1 MPIVADFDPSSFDDE
16 TQFDEGTPFP
26 FEERRN
32 TTIDAN
38 IAAGKNSPP
47 ESTQTWAAE
56 IKVKI
61 EAMKARLVE
70 NKTPPGKLLANAIS
84 RANRP
89 AGEPEP
95 AATTATAAATTDAD
109 AATKK
114 ANLSMD
120 DFFMVFNVPVEKNPS
135 VVDTGRAESATAE
148 SALAS
153 SGSGSSGDFDF
164 LGSTSAPGVEEPA
177 AAASAGG
184 VGAMRIKSAAPKV
197 ALKHDTFLEQESA
210 PVLPVPVPKK
220 DVGEAVDK
228 LKNFRVQS
236 KAKKF
241 SDTQTF
247 LDEAGD

>member
-16 TQFDEGTPFP
+16 TQFDDGTPFP

-56 IKVKI
+56 IKLKI
-61 EAMKARLVE
+61 ETMKARLVE
-70 NKTPPGKLLANAIS
+70 NKTPPGKLLADAIS

-89 AGEPEP
+89 GGEPEP
-95 AATTATAAATTDAD
+95 AATTATDAD

-120 DFFMVFNVPVEKNPS
+120 DFFTVFNLPVEKNPS
-135 VVDTGRAESATAE
+135 VVDTGRAASATAE

-153 SGSGSSGDFDF
+153 SGSGSSGDDFDF
-164 LGSTSAPGVEEPA
+164 LGSTTSTPGVEESEEPA
-177 AAASAGG
+177 AGG
-184 VGAMRIKSAAPKV
+184 VGAMRIKSAAPTV
-197 ALKHDTFLEQESA
+197 APKHNTFLEQESA
-210 PVLPVPVPKK
+210 PVLPEPVPKK
-220 DVGEAVDK
+220 NVGEAVDK

-247 LDEAGD
+247 LDEAG

>member
-26 FEERRN
+26 FLERRN
-32 TTIDAN
+32 ITIDAN

-61 EAMKARLVE
+61 EAIKARLVE
-70 NKTPPGKLLANAIS
+70 NKTPPGKLLADAIC
-84 RANRP
+84 RANRG
-89 AGEPEP
+89 ASGEPEP

-114 ANLSMD
+114 ANLSMN
-120 DFFMVFNVPVEKNPS
+120 DFFTVFNVPVEKNPS

-153 SGSGSSGDFDF
+153 SGSGSSGDDFDF

-177 AAASAGG
+177 AGG
-184 VGAMRIKSAAPKV
+184 VGAMRIKSAEPTAAPK
-197 ALKHDTFLEQESA
+197 HDSFLEQESA

>member
-1 MPIVADFDPSSFDDE
+1 MPIVADFDPSSFDD
-16 TQFDEGTPFP
+16 GTPFP

-70 NKTPPGKLLANAIS
+70 NKTPPGKLLADAIS

-89 AGEPEP
+89 GGEPEP

-120 DFFMVFNVPVEKNPS
+120 DFFTVFNVPVEKNPS
-135 VVDTGRAESATAE
+135 VVATAE

-153 SGSGSSGDFDF
+153 SGSGSSGDDFDF
-164 LGSTSAPGVEEPA
+164 LGSTTSTPGVEESEEPA
-177 AAASAGG
+177 AGG
-184 VGAMRIKSAAPKV
+184 VGAMRIKSAAPTV

-220 DVGEAVDK
+220 NVGEAVDK

-247 LDEAGD
+247 LDEAG

>member
-1 MPIVADFDPSSFDDE
+1 MPIVADFDPSSFDD
-16 TQFDEGTPFP
+16 GTPFP

-70 NKTPPGKLLANAIS
+70 NKTPPGKLLADAIS

-89 AGEPEP
+89 GGEPEP

-120 DFFMVFNVPVEKNPS
+120 DFFTVFNVPVEKNPS

-153 SGSGSSGDFDF
+153 SHPSSSGDDFDF
-164 LGSTSAPGVEEPA
+164 LGSTTSTPGVEESEEPA
-177 AAASAGG
+177 AGG
-184 VGAMRIKSAAPKV
+184 VGAMRIKSAAPTV
-197 ALKHDTFLEQESA
+197 APKHDTFLEQESA
-210 PVLPVPVPKK
+210 PVLPEPVPKK
-220 DVGEAVDK
+220 NVGEAVDK

-247 LDEAGD
+247 LDEAG

>member
-26 FEERRN
+26 FLERRN
-32 TTIDAN
+32 ITIDAN

-70 NKTPPGKLLANAIS
+70 NKTPPGKLLADAIS

-95 AATTATAAATTDAD
+95 AATTDAD

-120 DFFMVFNVPVEKNPS
+120 DFFTVLNVPVEKNPS

-153 SGSGSSGDFDF
+153 SHPSLSGDDFDF
-164 LGSTSAPGVEEPA
+164 LGSTTSTLGVEESEEPA
-177 AAASAGG
+177 AGG
-184 VGAMRIKSAAPKV
+184 VGAMRIKSAAPTV
-197 ALKHDTFLEQESA
+197 APPKHDTFLEQESA

>member
-16 TQFDEGTPFP
+16 TQFDDGNPFP

-32 TTIDAN
+32 ITIDAN

-56 IKVKI
+56 IKMKI
-61 EAMKARLVE
+61 ESMKARLVE
-70 NKTPPGKLLANAIS
+70 NKTPPGKLLADAIS

-89 AGEPEP
+89 GGEPEP
-95 AATTATAAATTDAD
+95 AATTDAD

-120 DFFMVFNVPVEKNPS
+120 DFFTVFNVPVEKNPS

-153 SGSGSSGDFDF
+153 SGSSSSGDFDF

-184 VGAMRIKSAAPKV
+184 VGAMRIKSAAPTV
-197 ALKHDTFLEQESA
+197 APKHDTFLEQESA

-247 LDEAGD
+247 LDEAG